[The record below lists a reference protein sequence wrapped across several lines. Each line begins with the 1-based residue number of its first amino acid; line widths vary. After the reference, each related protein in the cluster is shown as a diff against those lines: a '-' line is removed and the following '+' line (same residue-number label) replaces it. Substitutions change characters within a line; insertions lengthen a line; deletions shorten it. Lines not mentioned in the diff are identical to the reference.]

1 MVNNS
6 YRNTINSNSPIM
18 SGITNILLAE
28 IELTSLNVKCLIV
41 KFHRKLFNY
50 FVYGISRFLDQYVS

>member
-28 IELTSLNVKCLIV
+28 IELTSLIV